1 VTAMWEIIQNNWT
14 LLLVG
19 QYPNGP
25 LGGLVATL
33 LLALAGLALAFP
45 ISILL
50 AVARLSP
57 FRWVSAPA
65 SATIHVVRGMPFL
78 MVLFWSYFALPIIIG
93 RPLDGFW
100 TLVGALVLYES
111 AYLAEVV
118 RAGIQAIPRG
128 QDEASRSLGFGYFQ
142 TLAFVILPQA
152 LYNSLP
158 ALIGQFVSLIKETSL
173 GYVISVN
180 EFTYAASQLNSQLLT
195 QPVEV
200 FTILAVTYFLV
211 CFSLTQSARWLEQRI
226 ARSRQRIQTGAPT
239 QIQTAPLATEPMS

>member
-1 VTAMWEIIQNNWT
+1 MWEIIQNNWT

-33 LLALAGLALAFP
+33 LLAMAGLALAFP
-45 ISILL
+45 VAITI
-50 AVARLSP
+50 AVARISP
-57 FRWVSAPA
+57 YRPIRLVAA
-65 SATIHVVRGMPFL
+65 GIVHVVRGMPFL
-78 MVLFWSYFALPIIIG
+78 MVLFWSYFALPVLIG
-93 RPLDGFW
+93 RPLSGFW

-111 AYLAEVV
+111 AYLAEVI
-118 RAGIQAIPRG
+118 RAGIQALPKG
-128 QDEASRSLGFGYFQ
+128 QEEAARSLGFGYFR
-142 TLAFVILPQA
+142 TLFLVILPQA

-180 EFTYAASQLNSQLLT
+180 EFTYAAGQLNSQLLV

-200 FTILAVTYFLV
+200 FSILAITYFIV
-211 CFSLTQSARWLEQRI
+211 CFTLTQSARWLEQRI
-226 ARSRQRIQTGAPT
+226 ARSRQGGPGGRAAQTLPN
-239 QIQTAPLATEPMS
+239 PLATEPMP